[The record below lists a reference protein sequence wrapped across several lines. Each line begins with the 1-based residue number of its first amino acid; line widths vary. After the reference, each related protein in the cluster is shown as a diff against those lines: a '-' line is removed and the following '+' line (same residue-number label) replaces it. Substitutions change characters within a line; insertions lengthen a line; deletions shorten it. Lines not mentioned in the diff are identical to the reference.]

1 MASLPFDLNTA
12 PLLAQAT
19 SLRLAA
25 APTSWHI
32 WALDTPPVTALCP
45 RLLNA
50 GYGVAGQALRGGMPA
65 RAQHVSPWFGDKN
78 VFAADLIGRLSEG
91 HTFGEGGLASQE
103 EG

>member
-1 MASLPFDLNTA
+1 MQTMGWQGRPS
-12 PLLAQAT
+12 
-19 SLRLAA
+19 
-25 APTSWHI
+25 
-32 WALDTPPVTALCP
+32 
-45 RLLNA
+45 
-50 GYGVAGQALRGGMPA
+50 RGGMPA